1 MPEVRRDAT
10 CRLFSHEHPHFVKSI
25 ESGKPDAFA
34 SHNRRDCSI
43 LGRDLTNHHRVA
55 AGTAVILTVRSR
67 SNGSAVCRNILS
79 VDFLQPDICTTKC
92 RNFRS
97 ALTHG
102 RPPIKTQAEVW
113 ALRPGPGLFR
123 NGNHPEMEFSQV
135 SLTNHDAVAPEV
147 PPGCLLQFL
156 NAEASLMMHRSGP
169 LSSSC
174 HEPRTSSGSFAFFI
188 KSKGD

>member
-1 MPEVRRDAT
+1 MLRSFVPAGLFSDSIDCRQMPEVRRDAT

-113 ALRPGPGLFR
+113 APPARARPVQKWQSSR
-123 NGNHPEMEFSQV
+123 NGI
-135 SLTNHDAVAPEV
+135 LT
-147 PPGCLLQFL
+147 GIL
-156 NAEASLMMHRSGP
+156 N
-169 LSSSC
+169 
-174 HEPRTSSGSFAFFI
+174 
-188 KSKGD
+188 KS